1 MTKTKGKVT
10 AWLFGNIVI
19 LNFFDT
25 FSHIV
30 IRCAAAIK
38 CLELLLE
45 REESLE
51 LLKLNIG
58 DKRKRWVRVFVFSR
72 HPLPYFVNVRFKWH
86 QFSAAAGFAQI
97 YEKKS
102 HAGPQ
107 QVRSRLN
114 GDVQS
119 LESEFQSLSAWG
131 CHTFSTTWIH
141 VSWYCSLT
149 FILLE
154 KGICFLKSTRF
165 RQRLW
170 FLELRPGES
179 FLCDFNR
186 GSLQLFGCHLFVL
199 WSRSWCSRSTCLYLH
214 LQPYTRRIWEHC
226 SARTACM
233 HD

>member
-1 MTKTKGKVT
+1 MLRAFAWAWGIAGTAQTQHRWQEEALSTCVCFFSTSVAIFCQCPFQMTS
-10 AWLFGNIVI
+10 I
-19 LNFFDT
+19 
-25 FSHIV
+25 FS
-30 IRCAAAIK
+30 C
-38 CLELLLE
+38 
-45 REESLE
+45 
-51 LLKLNIG
+51 
-58 DKRKRWVRVFVFSR
+58 SR
-72 HPLPYFVNVRFKWH
+72 ICTDLR
-86 QFSAAAGFAQI
+86 
-97 YEKKS
+97 EKKS
-102 HAGPQ
+102 CWPPAGSKQTQWRCSISGKWISKLVCVGMPHLLHN
-107 QVRSRLN
+107 LN
-114 GDVQS
+114 S
-119 LESEFQSLSAWG
+119 CFLILF
-131 CHTFSTTWIH
+131 I
-141 VSWYCSLT
+141 T